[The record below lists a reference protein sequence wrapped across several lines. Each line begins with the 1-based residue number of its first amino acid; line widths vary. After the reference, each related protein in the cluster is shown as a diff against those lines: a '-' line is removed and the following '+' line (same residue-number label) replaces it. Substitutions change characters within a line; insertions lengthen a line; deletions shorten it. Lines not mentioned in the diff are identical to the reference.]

1 VEPARTDRHLRAVP
15 ALSAHAVARST
26 VVVMAAT
33 LASTLLGFLR
43 EVVSA
48 RYFGT
53 RWEMDTFL
61 AAATVPTILFGL
73 FNGAL
78 VSALVPVFSDY
89 LATGRES
96 EGWRLANT
104 IVNALAIVLI
114 VSCAV
119 GWLLAPWYVP
129 LIAHGFPAP
138 QMGVAV
144 RMTRWMM
151 PSIIGTS
158 LAGVLAAALNAHHR
172 FGGAALQGIAINV
185 VTITCIVTLFPR
197 LGIYA
202 LVLGTTLGL
211 IAQLVVQLPAFL
223 RLGRYRPVI
232 DLHHPGLQRI
242 LVVFG
247 PIVVGSAA
255 GQIALF
261 FDRFFASTLQPG
273 YIAGINYATKLVG
286 FPQQIFAAAIATVI
300 FPLLASHFAR
310 DNHSGVRRSI
320 VTGLRLVMFIAI
332 PSAVGLIVLATPIV
346 RTLFER
352 GQFGAASTEL
362 TAHLVP
368 LAALSLVA
376 TGANVVLSRCSFAC
390 REVRW
395 TVAISVLTVGINV
408 GLSVAWLPTFGASG
422 LLAANAVSQSLQA
435 LLLGVLVWRLLG
447 GFDVR
452 ALLRSAGGALL
463 CSAAMVV
470 ALRWIATFTVE
481 PIHPFGVE
489 ALYLAGQLFIAA
501 LAFIAV
507 ARLLNVDEYALI
519 VRLIVQK
526 FERSIPSAPENRDAP
541 IA

>member
-1 VEPARTDRHLRAVP
+1 VEPARTERRLRALP
-15 ALSAHAVARST
+15 TPSATAVARST
-26 VVVMAAT
+26 VIVMAAT

-43 EVVSA
+43 EVVNA
-48 RYFGT
+48 GYFGT
-53 RWEMDTFL
+53 RWQMDTFL
-61 AAATVPTILFGL
+61 AAATIPTILFGL

-78 VSALVPVFSDY
+78 VSALVPVFSQY
-89 LATGRES
+89 LATGRDE

-104 IVNALAIVLI
+104 IVNVLAIVLV
-114 VSCAV
+114 VSCAA

-129 LIAHGFPAP
+129 LVAHGFPAP

-158 LAGVLAAALNAHHR
+158 LAGVVTAALNAHHR
-172 FGGAALQGIAINV
+172 FLGAALQGLAINV
-185 VTITCIVTLFPR
+185 VTILTVVILFSR

-202 LVLGTTLGL
+202 LVLGTSLGL
-211 IAQLVVQLPAFL
+211 CAQLLVQLPSFF
-223 RLGRYRPVI
+223 RLGTYRPVI
-232 DLHHPGLQRI
+232 DLHHPGLHRI
-242 LVVFG
+242 MLVLG

-273 YIAGINYATKLVG
+273 YISGINYATKLVG
-286 FPQQIFAAAIATVI
+286 FPQQIFAAAIATVL

-310 DNHSGVRRSI
+310 DNHAEVRRSL

-332 PSAVGLIVLATPIV
+332 PATLGLIVLATPIV

-352 GQFGAASTEL
+352 GLFGPSSTVL
-362 TAHLVP
+362 TSHLIP
-368 LAALSLVA
+368 YAALGLVA
-376 TGANVVLSRCSFAC
+376 TAANVVLSRCSFAC

-395 TVAISVLTVGINV
+395 TVAISVLTVALNV
-408 GLSVAWLPTFGASG
+408 VLSLLWLRPFGARG

-435 LLLGVLVWRLLG
+435 VLLGALVWRLLA

-463 CSAAMVV
+463 CSAAMIA
-470 ALRWIATFTVE
+470 ALRWIATFSVE
-481 PIHPFGVE
+481 PVRPFGVE
-489 ALYLAGQLFIAA
+489 ALYLAGQLGIGA
-501 LAFIAV
+501 LAFLAV
-507 ARLLNVDEYALI
+507 ARLLNLDEFALI